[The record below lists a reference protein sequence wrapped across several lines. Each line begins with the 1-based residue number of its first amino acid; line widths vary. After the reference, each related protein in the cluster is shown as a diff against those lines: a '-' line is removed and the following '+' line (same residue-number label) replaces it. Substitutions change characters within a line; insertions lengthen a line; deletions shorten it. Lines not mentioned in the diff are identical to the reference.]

1 MRVSVKGMM
10 REDIHEDMREDMR
23 EDIHEDDIHDRLTH
37 SLMHGMMAWQ
47 GWVKGMAVGE
57 QPNRWRRDRVSFI
70 SCIWVPWCSTRTSKT

>member
-1 MRVSVKGMM
+1 MSTSVRVCVCRSVKVM
-10 REDIHEDMREDMR
+10 MREDMR